1 MNTKPTILAIT
12 SNADSITLKDGKKE
26 HAGYYL
32 NELVI
37 PVQAALDAGYQM
49 VLATPNGTKPI
60 MDPQSAVASHFGG
73 SEEALREAL
82 NFRNTYLAMP
92 EPASKAA

>member
-1 MNTKPTILAIT
+1 MKSKPTILVIA
-12 SNADSITLKDGKKE
+12 SNADSIILKDGSKE

-49 VLATPNGTKPI
+49 PK
-60 MDPQSAVASHFGG
+60 
-73 SEEALREAL
+73 
-82 NFRNTYLAMP
+82 Y
-92 EPASKAA
+92 